1 MEGLLTARAPTL
13 TDRLRWAIAGWP
25 RRLRYAVAHWMLGM
39 VARLAGGGNLMAH
52 ARRELPVAGDDEMQ
66 SLMNRQLLQ
75 IVAVF
80 STHGH
85 SGFSAS
91 YAAGVLEKLLR
102 FEPLGPLTGEP
113 GEWIDHGDGVFQNNR
128 CSRVFKQ
135 PDRFNG
141 QAYDLDGRVF
151 REPSGACYTNRE
163 SMVPITFPYTP
174 KTEYIDV
181 PGDRA

>member
-1 MEGLLTARAPTL
+1 MDGLVEARAPSLVDRIRWTL
-13 TDRLRWAIAGWP
+13 AGWP
-25 RRLRYAVAHWMLGM
+25 RHLRHVVAQWMLGM
-39 VARLAGGGNLMAH
+39 VARLAGDDNLMAH
-52 ARRELPVAGDDEMQ
+52 ARSELPVAGDDEMQ

-75 IVAVF
+75 MVAVF

-91 YAAGVLEKLLR
+91 YAVGVLEKLLR
-102 FEPLGPLTGEP
+102 YQPLGPLTGGPE
-113 GEWIDHGDGVFQNNR
+113 EWNEVGDGVYQNRR

-135 PDRFNG
+135 ADRFNG

-151 REPSGACYTNRE
+151 REPSGACYTNRD

-174 KTEYIDV
+174 KTEYVNV
-181 PGDRA
+181 PERA